1 MIDNYVIEGH
11 VPVKDIARLLDEK
24 PKNIIKLSTLVM
36 LIDSS
41 RMFDRLYR
49 EIEPFVL

>member
-1 MIDNYVIEGH
+1 MIDNYAIKGH

-24 PKNIIKLSTLVM
+24 PKNNIELSNIVM

-49 EIEPFVL
+49 EVEPFVL